1 ELGPMIREISEA
13 TAKAGTWVI
22 PTLTIYKGIAPQIE
36 DLNAIL
42 QRPEMKYVPKGIAS
56 VWQPERNQ
64 YKGRKRE
71 EIPALQNLYR
81 LQELLVKGLRD
92 AKVRLLAGSDAPAT
106 PVVAPGF
113 SIHEELMNLVA
124 AGLTPYEA
132 LRAAT
137 ANAAEFLGAAE
148 EFGTVAVGRRADLI
162 LVNANPLTDVGAAA
176 QRSGVMVRG
185 RWLPEAALQAKLTE
199 LANSTAKK

>member
-1 ELGPMIREISEA
+1 
-13 TAKAGTWVI
+13 VI
-22 PTLTIYKGIAPQIE
+22 PTLTIFKGIAPQID
-36 DLNAIL
+36 DLDAML
-42 QRPEMKYVPKGIAS
+42 QRPEMKYVPKGITTE
-56 VWQPERNQ
+56 WRPERNK

-71 EIPALQNLYR
+71 EIPTLQNLYL

-92 AKVRLLAGSDAPAT
+92 AKVRLLLGTDAPAT
-106 PVVAPGF
+106 VAVAPGF
-113 SIHEELMNLVA
+113 SVHDELKNLVA

-137 ANAAEFLGAAE
+137 ANAAEFLNATD

-162 LVNANPLTDVGAAA
+162 MVNANPLTDVGAVA
-176 QRSGVMVRG
+176 QLSGVMVRG
-185 RWLPEAALQAKLTE
+185 RWLPQAVLQAKLAE